1 MLYYKLKSF
10 IFSLLRI
17 SNIDDIRQPSQN
29 TNAATSVSY
38 FIPPRRQRSNSYPNF
53 RSEDHLHSNTG
64 QTTLSSTHPVRL
76 YLSNSSGQRNV
87 PVTSTRAAGTRDFF
101 LFSPFF
107 LRFFFTFLFFFF
119 VFVFCNPKASAK
131 FQFFE
136 YFSPHLGHLSR
147 HSSASPRHSPE
158 GLHFSAALRCARFS
172 TSYKTGIETS
182 AEFFLRRSN
191 ASRGRGRHVVRQ
203 PGGRVA
209 VGWLRHFCA
218 PYCADWNAR
227 ATPVS
232 LTLFFSGLSCNFFF
246 SY

>member
-101 LFSPFF
+101 PFF
-107 LRFFFTFLFFFF
+107 PVFSTVFFHFLFFFSF
-119 VFVFCNPKASAK
+119 LFFATRRRAQNSNSSNISVRISAISLAILPHRRGIRRKA
-131 FQFFE
+131 
-136 YFSPHLGHLSR
+136 
-147 HSSASPRHSPE
+147 
-158 GLHFSAALRCARFS
+158 C
-172 TSYKTGIETS
+172 T
-182 AEFFLRRSN
+182 FLRRC
-191 ASRGRGRHVVRQ
+191 AALVFRPATKLESRLRRNSFYAVR
-203 PGGRVA
+203 
-209 VGWLRHFCA
+209 
-218 PYCADWNAR
+218 
-227 ATPVS
+227 TPVEDAGGTWCGNRAAGWRWVGCGIFVRRTAPTGTRV
-232 LTLFFSGLSCNFFF
+232 LRPLA
-246 SY
+246 

>member
-10 IFSLLRI
+10 FFSLLRI

-107 LRFFFTFLFFFF
+107 LRFFFTFFFFF
-119 VFVFCNPKASAK
+119 RFCFLQPEGERKIPILRI
-131 FQFFE
+131 FQ
-136 YFSPHLGHLSR
+136 
-147 HSSASPRHSPE
+147 SASRPSLSPFFRIAE
-158 GLHFSAALRCARFS
+158 AFAGRPALFCGAVLRSFFDQLQNWNRDFGGILFTPFERQSRTREARGAATGRQGGGGLAAAFLCAV
-172 TSYKTGIETS
+172 
-182 AEFFLRRSN
+182 LRRLER
-191 ASRGRGRHVVRQ
+191 A
-203 PGGRVA
+203 
-209 VGWLRHFCA
+209 C
-218 PYCADWNAR
+218 YAR
-227 ATPVS
+227 
-232 LTLFFSGLSCNFFF
+232 
-246 SY
+246 